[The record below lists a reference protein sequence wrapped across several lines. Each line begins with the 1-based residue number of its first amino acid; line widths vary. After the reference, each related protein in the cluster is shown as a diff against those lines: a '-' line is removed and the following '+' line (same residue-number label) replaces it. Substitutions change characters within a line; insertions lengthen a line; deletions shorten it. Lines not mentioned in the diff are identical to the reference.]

1 MGGTLMT
8 LFWPFGRF
16 RHYRLVKGAL
26 TPCEVAG
33 VRDAIL
39 GSPYMASNNL
49 NMRFAGTYG
58 FSVVFTR
65 EHVAEVVTQFPGFEP
80 FLAKALRADCNAFF
94 LNPLLIANGAAVMPH
109 VDLSLQTYVPG
120 VRTPRY
126 VSVLYV
132 EVPAGLEGGELKLYE
147 GQRNVATVT
156 PREHALLTFRG
167 DLRHE
172 VTAVTSGAPDIY
184 QARLSL
190 VVEQYQL
197 TDLQLAHVPACLI
210 GTRREVAAAEAPLA
224 GGPGTGA
231 FGDEVRRWM
240 DAHDAG

>member
-1 MGGTLMT
+1 MQ

-16 RHYRLVKGAL
+16 RHYRLVADAL
-26 TPCEVAG
+26 APAEVAG

-39 GSPYMASNNL
+39 ASPYMAPNNL

-65 EHVAEVVTQFPGFEP
+65 EKLAEVYAQFPGFAP
-80 FLAKALRADCNAFF
+80 FLEKALRPDCNAFF

-132 EVPAGLEGGELKLYE
+132 EVPPDLAGGDLRLYE
-147 GQRNVATVT
+147 GKRNVATVS
-156 PREHALLTFRG
+156 PKERAMLTFRG
-167 DLRHE
+167 DLKHE

-190 VVEQYQL
+190 VVEQYRL
-197 TDLQLAHVPACLI
+197 TDLQLAHTPDYLI
-210 GTRREVAAAEAPLA
+210 GTRREVTAAEAPLA
-224 GGPGTGA
+224 GGPGAGA

>member
-1 MGGTLMT
+1 MQ

-16 RHYRLVKGAL
+16 RHYRLLKDAL
-26 TPCEVAG
+26 PPGEIAA

-39 GSPYMASNNL
+39 GSPYMAANNL
-49 NMRFAGTYG
+49 NVRFAGTYG
-58 FSVVFTR
+58 FSIVFTR
-65 EHVAEVVTQFPGFEP
+65 DHVEQVEREFPGFTP
-80 FLAKALRADCNAFF
+80 FLDKALRPDCNAFF
-94 LNPLLIANGAAVMPH
+94 LNPLLIANGAAVQPH

-132 EVPAGLEGGELKLYE
+132 EVPPGLAGGELKLYE

-172 VTAVTSGAPDIY
+172 VTAVTAGAPDIY

-197 TDLQLAHVPACLI
+197 TDLQLAHVPDYLI
-210 GTRREVAAAEAPLA
+210 GSRRELTAAEAPLA